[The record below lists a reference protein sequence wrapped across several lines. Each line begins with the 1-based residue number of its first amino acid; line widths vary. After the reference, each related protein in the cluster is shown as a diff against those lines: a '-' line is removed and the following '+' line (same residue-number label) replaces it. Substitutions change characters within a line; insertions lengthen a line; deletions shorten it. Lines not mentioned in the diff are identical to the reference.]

1 MDFGVESQNPE
12 NLEGLYFFSALRRVS
27 GFVASGLR
35 RGLSELTRPWH
46 VLGSRTACGALGV
59 PRGQEPRSRV
69 HM

>member
-12 NLEGLYFFSALRRVS
+12 NLEGLYFFSAPRRVS

-46 VLGSRTACGALGV
+46 VHGSRTTRGQMGV
-59 PRGQEPRSRV
+59 LRGQEGRSRV